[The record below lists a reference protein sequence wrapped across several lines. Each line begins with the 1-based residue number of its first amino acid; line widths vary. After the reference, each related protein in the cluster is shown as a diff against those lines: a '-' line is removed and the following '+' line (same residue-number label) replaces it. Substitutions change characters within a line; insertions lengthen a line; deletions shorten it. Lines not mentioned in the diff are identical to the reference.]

1 MATLAQIT
9 YNIASAVN
17 RQNDLTFIKRLEF
30 MVQYYRSLL
39 IKRDIDSGRKI
50 PQQFIQS
57 LGCLETIEV
66 DAAECCDIQ
75 IDCLVRRTKEK
86 IPTSLRLRSGNY
98 FNYVGTIDG
107 MKNFDRTEDGA
118 ISYRKYSKYVSKKP
132 FYVYKNDYIYIFETE
147 AEAILVKGIFEN
159 PEDVSVFNNCGG
171 ENCFD
176 SNSEYPVSAD
186 LVQQITQ
193 SIMATELRIEN
204 PQNDNNEININE

>member
-1 MATLAQIT
+1 MSTLAQIT
-9 YNIASAVN
+9 YNIASAVD
-17 RQNDLTFIKRLEF
+17 RQNDDVFIKRLEF

-66 DAAECCDIQ
+66 DAAECCSIQ
-75 IDCLVRRTKEK
+75 VDCTVRRTKEK
-86 IPTSLRLRSGNY
+86 IPSTLRLKSGNY

-107 MKNFDRTEDGA
+107 MKAFDQATDGE
-118 ISYRKYSKYVSKKP
+118 IPYYKYSKYVSKKP
-132 FYVYKNDYIYIFETE
+132 FYVYKNEYIYIFNTE
-147 AEAILVKGIFEN
+147 AEAINIKGIFEN
-159 PEDVSVFNNCGG
+159 PEDVAAFNDCGG
-171 ENCFD
+171 GDCFD
-176 SNSEYPVSAD
+176 SNSNYPVSLD

-193 SIMATELRIEN
+193 SIMSTELRVEN